1 MRIGVIGVGRMG
13 QVHARTLSSIPQ
25 VEHVQL
31 ADVDEEQLRRTSAE
45 LGLPTAESI
54 ERLLETS
61 DAVVIAAA
69 TSAHAE
75 LIHAAADA
83 GLPAFCEKPIALDL
97 KSTREVLDHVREAGI
112 PLQMGFQ
119 RRFDAGYRAAHDLV
133 ESGGLGALYIVRMA
147 GHDPEPPHDAYIPV
161 SGGIFRDFCIHDFD
175 ALRYVTG
182 LEVEEA
188 YADGSVIRFEQF
200 ARNDDVDTAAAVL
213 RLDGGALAILSTT
226 RQDPY
231 GYDVR
236 MELFGSGDSVA
247 VGWDARTPL
256 RSVEPGMPGP
266 PQNAYAGFADRFA
279 DAYRAEMEAFVEV
292 AAGRAESACTA
303 EDALR
308 ALIVAEACDRSRREH
323 RPVRLAEVAA

>member
-1 MRIGVIGVGRMG
+1 MG
-13 QVHARTLSSIPQ
+13 LVHAQTLASISQ
-25 VEHVQL
+25 LEEVQL
-31 ADVDEEQLRRTSAE
+31 ADVDENRLQQASAE
-45 LGLPTAESI
+45 LGLPAAKSI
-54 ERLLETS
+54 EDLLATS

-69 TSAHAE
+69 TSAHAD

-97 KSTREVLDHVREAGI
+97 KSTREALEHVRESGI

-133 ESGGLGALYIVRMA
+133 ESGGLGTLYIVRMA
-147 GHDPEPPHDAYIPV
+147 GHDPAPPHDEYIPV
-161 SGGIFRDFCIHDFD
+161 SGGIFRDFAIHDFD
-175 ALRYVTG
+175 ALRFVTG
-182 LEVEEA
+182 REVQEV

-213 RLDGGALAILSTT
+213 RLEGGALAILSTT
-226 RQDPY
+226 RHDPH
-231 GYDVR
+231 GYDIR

-256 RSVEPGMPGP
+256 RSVEPGMPGVP
-266 PQNAYAGFADRFA
+266 KDAYSAFSERFA
-279 DAYRAEMEAFVEV
+279 DAYRAEMDAFVEV

-303 EDALR
+303 EDALQ

-323 RPVRLAEVAA
+323 RPVLLEEVAA